1 MGRVLGLDVG
11 DKRIGVALSDETRL
25 IASPYCVIQSVG
37 WGPDSR
43 KIADIMRETG
53 AELIVSGLP
62 YNMDG
67 SLGFQAK
74 KVQDFL
80 KVVEGLGFRVEWIDE
95 RLTTVSAQNALIE
108 GGMRREDRRNHVDKV
123 AAAVILQTWL
133 DKEREKK
140 EQPMADNEK
149 NLRMEEGG
157 ENDNELPEIIELTDD
172 DGNVTRFEYMT
183 TIDYQGELYVAL
195 MLRGKRRGRGQRRHP
210 ENRAGQKRGR
220 HLRLHRRRGSGG
232 RRVPEVPG
240 HGGRGGLGIILPLAK
255 LNYIILPLAPF
266 PAPRR
271 KRFLIEFKG
280 VFL

>member
-43 KIADIMRETG
+43 KVADIMRETG

-133 DKEREKK
+133 DKQREKK

-195 MLRGKRRGRGQRRHP
+195 MLADEDE
-210 ENRAGQKRGR
+210 ENEEEEGNVVILKIEQDENGEDIYVSIEDEALADAVFQK
-220 HLRLHRRRGSGG
+220 
-232 RRVPEVPG
+232 
-240 HGGRGGLGIILPLAK
+240 
-255 LNYIILPLAPF
+255 
-266 PAPRR
+266 
-271 KRFLIEFKG
+271 FLDMVDEAD
-280 VFL
+280 LE

>member
-43 KIADIMRETG
+43 KVADIMRETG

-195 MLRGKRRGRGQRRHP
+195 MLADEDEANEEEEGNVVILKIEQD
-210 ENRAGQKRGR
+210 ENGEDIYVSIEDEALADAVFQK
-220 HLRLHRRRGSGG
+220 
-232 RRVPEVPG
+232 
-240 HGGRGGLGIILPLAK
+240 
-255 LNYIILPLAPF
+255 
-266 PAPRR
+266 
-271 KRFLIEFKG
+271 FLDMVDEAD
-280 VFL
+280 LE

>member
-1 MGRVLGLDVG
+1 M
-11 DKRIGVALSDETRL
+11 
-25 IASPYCVIQSVG
+25 
-37 WGPDSR
+37 
-43 KIADIMRETG
+43 
-53 AELIVSGLP
+53 
-62 YNMDG
+62 
-67 SLGFQAK
+67 
-74 KVQDFL
+74 
-80 KVVEGLGFRVEWIDE
+80 EGLGFRVEWIDE

-195 MLRGKRRGRGQRRHP
+195 MLADEDE
-210 ENRAGQKRGR
+210 ENEEEEGNVVILKIEQDENGEDIYVSIEDEALADAVFQK
-220 HLRLHRRRGSGG
+220 
-232 RRVPEVPG
+232 
-240 HGGRGGLGIILPLAK
+240 
-255 LNYIILPLAPF
+255 
-266 PAPRR
+266 
-271 KRFLIEFKG
+271 FLDMVDEAD
-280 VFL
+280 LE

>member
-43 KIADIMRETG
+43 KIADIMHETG

-195 MLRGKRRGRGQRRHP
+195 MLADEDE
-210 ENRAGQKRGR
+210 ENEEEEGNVVILKIEQDENGEDIYVSIEDEALADAVFQK
-220 HLRLHRRRGSGG
+220 
-232 RRVPEVPG
+232 
-240 HGGRGGLGIILPLAK
+240 
-255 LNYIILPLAPF
+255 
-266 PAPRR
+266 
-271 KRFLIEFKG
+271 FLDMVDEAD
-280 VFL
+280 LE